1 MNILGNWITDGS
13 GHPFYTRKNI
23 MLRGPVQNASAKV
36 CGLGQFVFSVN
47 GHKAGD
53 HELDPGWT
61 DYRKVIEYVTF
72 DVTDLLHEGDN
83 ALGAEIGNGWFLMD
97 DAGGYSFHF
106 PPFMP
111 PNPNPYKPFGKALIF
126 AIALTVTYSD
136 GTEETFHADGSW
148 KTAAH
153 EVLRSNVYG
162 SEIVDASLRQKDY
175 SKPDFDD
182 SAWSP
187 AMVLPDSE
195 IPQGR
200 LINQFQPP
208 VRVIHT
214 YEAKYLREADGRSI
228 YDFGQNMSG
237 ILSFRV
243 KGRKGDVIRIYPAE
257 KPDERGG
264 ADQMAK
270 GWMLIDTVITYTIGS
285 DDAWETFREQFTYF
299 AGRILAVEKSSPDIQ
314 LADIQGHAI
323 TSAWKDAG
331 SFSCDDERYN
341 RIYDIIKKAVEA
353 NMVSVHTDC
362 PTIERFAW
370 QEPNHLMAPSIFY
383 MKDGKE
389 LWNKF
394 LLDMRMGQHTD
405 TDTFRDYE
413 GNTIRPGDGLVPSQC
428 PCYIPNVLPV
438 PGMGSFYDII
448 PWGSSIILGTR
459 WHYLFY
465 GDRKVLEENYEAGG
479 RYLAHLKRRM
489 TPEGFINHG
498 LGDWGNPDNELARE
512 NIETAFLYAD
522 AKTMAEFA
530 EILGKTEDM
539 RTFRAFAE
547 EVKENYNRRLL
558 VQDKEGRWV
567 YRSFEHA
574 DEIIITEAC
583 EALPLYWGMV
593 PAEKEK
599 DVVGAFRRALAEKNS
614 FASGEVGLPYII
626 QTARTYGMNDLIAE
640 FITREEHPSYYAF
653 VMDGLTTLGEYWE
666 PNPRS
671 HCHDMMG
678 HIVEWFYN
686 GIAGICPLKPGFR
699 EVLVKP
705 WLPASVNHLE
715 CAYRSAAGE
724 IRVKMDRTGEGI
736 DLIVNSADGVR
747 VRIDRSLLDA

>member
-97 DAGGYSFHF
+97 DAGGYSFRF

-126 AIALTVTYSD
+126 AMALTVTYSD

-148 KTAAH
+148 KTAPH

-243 KGRKGDVIRIYPAE
+243 KGHKGDVIRIYPAE

-574 DEIIITEAC
+574 DEIVITEAC

-686 GIAGICPLKPGFR
+686 GIAGIRPIKPGFR

>member
-72 DVTDLLHEGDN
+72 DVTDLLHEGNN

-97 DAGGYSFHF
+97 DAGGYSFRF

-148 KTAAH
+148 KTAPH

-187 AMVLPDSE
+187 AMVLSDSE

-574 DEIIITEAC
+574 DEIVITEAC

-599 DVVGAFRRALAEKNS
+599 DVADAFRRALAEKNS

-724 IRVKMDRTGEGI
+724 IRVKMDRRGEGI

>member
-23 MLRGPVQNASAKV
+23 MLRGPVQNATAKV

-72 DVTDLLHEGDN
+72 DVTDLLHEGNN

-97 DAGGYSFHF
+97 DAGGYSFRF

-148 KTAAH
+148 KTAPH

-187 AMVLPDSE
+187 AMVLSDSE

-574 DEIIITEAC
+574 DEIVITEAC

-599 DVVGAFRRALAEKNS
+599 DVADAFRRALAEKNS

-686 GIAGICPLKPGFR
+686 GIAGIRPLKPGFR

-705 WLPASVNHLE
+705 WLPSSVNHLE
-715 CAYRSAAGE
+715 CTYHSASGE

>member
-23 MLRGPVQNASAKV
+23 MLRGPVQNATAKV

-72 DVTDLLHEGDN
+72 DVTDLLHEGNN

-97 DAGGYSFHF
+97 DAGGYSFRF

-214 YEAKYLREADGRSI
+214 YEAEYLREADGRSI

-243 KGRKGDVIRIYPAE
+243 KGHKGDVIRIYPAE

-574 DEIIITEAC
+574 DEIVITEAC

-599 DVVGAFRRALAEKNS
+599 DVVSAFRRALAEKNS

-653 VMDGLTTLGEYWE
+653 VIDGLTTLGEYWE

-686 GIAGICPLKPGFR
+686 GIAGIRPIKPGFR